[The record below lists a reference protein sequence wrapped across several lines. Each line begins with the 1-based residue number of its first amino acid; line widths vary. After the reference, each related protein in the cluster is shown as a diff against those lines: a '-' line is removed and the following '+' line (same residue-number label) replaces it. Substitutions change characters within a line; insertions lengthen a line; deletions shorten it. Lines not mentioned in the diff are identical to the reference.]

1 MAEHALQP
9 HVLRLA
15 RRLHLA
21 GVVIVEHAIR
31 ELRHGHDAFN
41 PSPT

>member
-9 HVLRLA
+9 HVLRFA

-21 GVVIVEHAIR
+21 GVVIVE
-31 ELRHGHDAFN
+31 DAAGSRDTATVAFQ
-41 PSPT
+41 PSPM